1 LVTNTPALTGEVR
14 QYEEEM
20 KPVEESIDPIEPTP
34 HFAAQAE
41 PEAGAWEE
49 IEPGRFM
56 PRRVR
61 GSYRG
66 RALG

>member
-1 LVTNTPALTGEVR
+1 
-14 QYEEEM
+14 M
-20 KPVEESIDPIEPTP
+20 KPTDETRDAIDTAP
-34 HFAAQAE
+34 HFAAEVESDAQ
-41 PEAGAWEE
+41 AWEE

>member
-1 LVTNTPALTGEVR
+1 
-14 QYEEEM
+14 M
-20 KPVEESIDPIEPTP
+20 KPSDKPIDAVEATP
-34 HFAAQAE
+34 HFATE
-41 PEAGAWEE
+41 VESDPHAWEE

>member
-1 LVTNTPALTGEVR
+1 METAKQST
-14 QYEEEM
+14 
-20 KPVEESIDPIEPTP
+20 DPIEPTP
-34 HFAAQAE
+34 HFAIEAE

>member
-1 LVTNTPALTGEVR
+1 MNTENLPA
-14 QYEEEM
+14 
-20 KPVEESIDPIEPTP
+20 DPQER
-34 HFAAQAE
+34 AADQQAGTE
-41 PEAGAWEE
+41 DATAAPAWEQ

-66 RALG
+66 GKLG

>member
-1 LVTNTPALTGEVR
+1 MNTDKPPA
-14 QYEEEM
+14 
-20 KPVEESIDPIEPTP
+20 DPQEREPDQP
-34 HFAAQAE
+34 ADAD
-41 PEAGAWEE
+41 EASAGPAWEQ

-66 RALG
+66 GKLG